1 MREIKFRLIRDNNIV
16 GYEFHD
22 FDMNNVYIMHSK
34 TNDIEEAYNI
44 AAVEEADIACDSKEQ
59 FTGLHDK
66 NGKEIYEGDIIQWN
80 IRDYLG
86 GGISEIIWEK
96 DLAQFGFK
104 APNQFGIWHIETAD
118 EFEVIGNIHENGD
131 LLNDTDEQTHTS

>member
-59 FTGLHDK
+59 FTSLKDK
-66 NGKEIYEGDIIQWN
+66 NGKEIYEGDIV
-80 IRDYLG
+80 R
-86 GGISEIIWEK
+86 SEVYEIEGMVKWEYEHWAPFKYYMTTVEK
-96 DLAQFGFK
+96 D
-104 APNQFGIWHIETAD
+104 
-118 EFEVIGNIHENGD
+118 FEVIGNIHENGD
-131 LLNDTDEQTHTS
+131 LLNDTDEQTHTP